1 MSLVDYFSQLWPD
14 VSINLYQPLLE
25 HIEKFNNHGDVAKW
39 QTAIDALPQVTA
51 HSIDMNADA
60 MRIGEKEQLSTEQR
74 AQMQQQ
80 LMHLH
85 PWRKGP
91 FELFGLEMDLEWQP
105 RAMEFIPVLVKR
117 RPVILACLLI
127 A

>member
-60 MRIGEKEQLSTEQR
+60 MRIGEKENCRTV
-74 AQMQQQ
+74 
-80 LMHLH
+80 
-85 PWRKGP
+85 
-91 FELFGLEMDLEWQP
+91 MD
-105 RAMEFIPVLVKR
+105 
-117 RPVILACLLI
+117 
-127 A
+127 